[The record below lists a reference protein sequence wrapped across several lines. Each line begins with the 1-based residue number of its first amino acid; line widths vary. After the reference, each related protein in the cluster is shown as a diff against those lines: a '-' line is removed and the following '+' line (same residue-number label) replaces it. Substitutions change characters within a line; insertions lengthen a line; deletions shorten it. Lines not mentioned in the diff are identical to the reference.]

1 MNNRDS
7 SYPLAW
13 YKEKTLLIGRAWKS
27 EINEPLSVTVKA
39 GHFCDK
45 RGRLKRPVR
54 SPAWILAS
62 VGFFLFFSF
71 LSLFILFAPTQIW
84 KKKKK
89 KEVKVKGKNRSI
101 SENTY
106 FNFQANKGS
115 PCGGKE
121 KKLIKYE
128 LYPRF
133 WPLQLS
139 LPAFS

>member
-1 MNNRDS
+1 M
-7 SYPLAW
+7 
-13 YKEKTLLIGRAWKS
+13 K
-27 EINEPLSVTVKA
+27 
-39 GHFCDK
+39 
-45 RGRLKRPVR
+45 
-54 SPAWILAS
+54 
-62 VGFFLFFSF
+62 
-71 LSLFILFAPTQIW
+71 

-133 WPLQLS
+133 
-139 LPAFS
+139 